1 MTERAVLLV
10 DADPAIRDSLTTLL
24 DLNGF
29 SVQSFSTGTA
39 FLRTLNIDAI
49 HCVICEANL
58 PDTTGMRIFQHLQ
71 TLDPGVPFALLVS
84 QQSDSILRSAHSAG
98 IRQIFQK
105 PLVHRRL
112 LNFVSSC

>member
-10 DADPAIRDSLTTLL
+10 DADPAIRDSLTTLM

-29 SVQSFSTGTA
+29 TVRTFSTGAA
-39 FLRTLNIDAI
+39 FLRELDLTTS
-49 HCVICEANL
+49 HCVICEAIL
-58 PDTTGMRIFQHLQ
+58 PDTTGIRIYQHLRE
-71 TLDPGVPFALLVS
+71 LEAELPFALLVS
-84 QQSDSILRSAHSAG
+84 QQNPAIQRSAQSAG
-98 IRQIFQK
+98 IREVFQK